1 MPEEYLDA
9 LLVSL
14 NYTLING
21 LKKYPTGHRS
31 AGGINVP
38 VLLPFRHVLSHAL
51 DGVLGIR
58 LDHDSA
64 QGSYLGNEFPF
75 MDNDS
80 YLGCDN
86 PST

>member
-1 MPEEYLDA
+1 MLKEYLNA

-14 NYTLING
+14 NHALING
-21 LKKYPTGHRS
+21 LEKHPTSHRS
-31 AGGINVP
+31 AVSINVP
-38 VLLPFRHVLSHAL
+38 VLFPFKHVLSHAL
-51 DGVLGIR
+51 DEVLGIR

-75 MDNDS
+75 LGNDS
-80 YLGCDN
+80 WRNN